1 MFERLADDITLLMVN
16 HNIISNDDR
25 ESYIYGLELLLPKIA
40 FYLTIIT
47 IAIVSKTIL
56 VSTLF
61 ILMYMELR
69 RYTGG
74 FHCKTAEMCLLFST
88 LIYLIMI
95 FLYLFNQIEIKY
107 GLMITSIISLII
119 ISVFSPVEN
128 KNRPLDNEEQN
139 KYRVKAIIIAII
151 ILVVTIAAFLL
162 KVNQIFFSASWAL
175 TADAA
180 LIILN
185 LRRKNSE
192 ESNAENNCFNG

>member
-1 MFERLADDITLLMVN
+1 MFERLADDISLLLVN
-16 HNIISNDDR
+16 HHIISNEDR
-25 ESYIYGLELLLPKIA
+25 ENYIYGLELFLPKAA
-40 FYLTIIT
+40 FYLTIIV
-47 IAIVSKTIL
+47 ISIVTRTIL

-61 ILMYMELR
+61 ILMYMGLR

-151 ILVVTIAAFLL
+151 ILVVTITAFLL
-162 KVNQIFFSASWAL
+162 KVNQVFFSASWSL
-175 TADAA
+175 TADAV

-192 ESNAENNCFNG
+192 ESNA

>member
-1 MFERLADDITLLMVN
+1 MFERLADDITLLLVN

-25 ESYIYGLELLLPKIA
+25 ENYIYGLELLLPKVA
-40 FYLTIIT
+40 LYLTIFI

-56 VSTLF
+56 ASTLF
-61 ILMYMELR
+61 ILMYMGLR

-74 FHCKTAEMCLLFST
+74 FHCKTAEMCLLFSI

-95 FLYLFNQIEIKY
+95 FLYLFNQIEIRY

-119 ISVFSPVEN
+119 ILIFSPVEN
-128 KNRPLDNEEQN
+128 KNRPLDSVEKN

-151 ILVVTIAAFLL
+151 ILTVTITTFLF
-162 KVNQIFFSASWAL
+162 KVNQIFFSASWSL
-175 TADAA
+175 TADAV

-185 LRRKNSE
+185 LRRKNNE
-192 ESNAENNCFNG
+192 ESSVENNCYNG